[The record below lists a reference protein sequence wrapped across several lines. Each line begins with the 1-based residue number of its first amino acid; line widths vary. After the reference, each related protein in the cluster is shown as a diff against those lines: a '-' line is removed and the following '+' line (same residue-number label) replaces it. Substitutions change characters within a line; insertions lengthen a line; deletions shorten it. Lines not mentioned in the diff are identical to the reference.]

1 MTHTTY
7 RAGIIGLGFIGG
19 ADQVSGD
26 AIGQQ
31 LKNLDGTHAD
41 ALQSHDRVKLVAGAS
56 RDPGRRERFAQRSG
70 ATTYASWE
78 EMLDKEA
85 LDIVSVATYT
95 PEHAPLTIACAQ
107 RGIRVIWC
115 EKPIASTLAE
125 ADAMLQACEQSGS
138 LLVINH
144 NRRFDAVC
152 RRLRDHVAAGGLGE
166 LTSVNLQWNAG
177 RLGNVGTHTI
187 DAALMFTGRRVAAV
201 SATLDDAGKPDCRGA
216 AFRDPGGWGFL
227 RLDDGV
233 MVSVDAADYAN
244 TPYHMVVNGTD
255 GRATAGKFQSDI
267 TLEYWD
273 GRHDVWPGIKD
284 SAMNQAVREMVQAL
298 DGDTPFPCA
307 ATESAHTLEVIVACH
322 ASSAKHA
329 SWVDLPLEDA
339 DRDIEV
345 LTG

>member
-1 MTHTTY
+1 MNTTTY

-19 ADQVSGD
+19 ADQVSAD
-26 AIGQQ
+26 ALGQQ
-31 LKNLDGTHAD
+31 LANLDGTHAQ
-41 ALQSHDRVKLVAGAS
+41 ALQSHERVKLVAGTS
-56 RDPGRRERFAQRSG
+56 RDVGRRERFQHRTG
-70 ATTYASWE
+70 TKTYTSWE

-95 PEHAPLTIACAQ
+95 PEHALLTIACAQ

-115 EKPIASTLAE
+115 EKPIAGTLAE
-125 ADAMLQACEQSGS
+125 AEAMLEACEKSGS

-144 NRRFDAVC
+144 NRRFDATC
-152 RRLRDHVAAGGLGE
+152 RRLRDHVSAGGLGK

-187 DAALMFTGRRVAAV
+187 DAALMFTGRRITAV
-201 SATLDDAGKPDCRGA
+201 SATLDEAGKPDCRGA

-233 MVSVDAADYAN
+233 MVSIDAADYAN
-244 TPYHMVVNGTD
+244 TPYHMVVNGTE
-255 GRATAGKFQSDI
+255 GRATAGKFRSDF

-273 GRHDVWPGIKD
+273 GRHDVWPGIEE
-284 SAMNQAVREMVQAL
+284 SAMNQAMREIVQAL
-298 DGDTPFPCA
+298 DGEGPFPYTA
-307 ATESAHTLEVIVACH
+307 AESLHTLEAIVACH
-322 ASSAKHA
+322 ASNAKHA
-329 SWVDLPLEDA
+329 AWVELPLKDG
-339 DRDIEV
+339 DRAIEV

>member
-1 MTHTTY
+1 MTTTTY

-19 ADQVSGD
+19 ADQVSAD
-26 AIGQQ
+26 ALGQQ
-31 LKNLDGTHAD
+31 LTNLDGSHAQS
-41 ALQSHDRVKLVAGAS
+41 LQSHERVKLVAGAS
-56 RDPGRRERFAQRSG
+56 RDPGRRERFAQRTG
-70 ATTYASWE
+70 AKTYASWE
-78 EMLDKEA
+78 AMLDTEA

-115 EKPIASTLAE
+115 EKPIAGTLAE
-125 ADAMLQACEQSGS
+125 AEAMLQACEKSGS

-144 NRRFDAVC
+144 NRRFDAAC
-152 RRLRDHVAAGGLGE
+152 RRLRDHVAAGGLGK

-187 DAALMFTGRRVAAV
+187 DAALMFTGRRITAV
-201 SATLDDAGKPDCRGA
+201 SATLDEAGKPDCRGP

-233 MVSVDAADYAN
+233 MVSIDAADYAN
-244 TPYHMVVNGTD
+244 TPYHMVVNGME
-255 GRATAGKFQSDI
+255 GRAISGSFRSDV

-273 GRHDVWPGIKD
+273 GRREIWPGIKE
-284 SAMNQAVREMVQAL
+284 SAMNQAVREIVQAL
-298 DGDTPFPCA
+298 DDDAPFPCA
-307 ATESAHTLEVIVACH
+307 PTESVHTLEAIVACH
-322 ASSAKHA
+322 ASSAKNA
-329 SWVDLPLEDA
+329 AWVALPLKDEDRA
-339 DRDIEV
+339 IEV